1 MTYLI
6 TIALATL
13 TCLVGYSLPFYKA
26 LDFYGILLAMIAGG
40 YIGVAINDG
49 RHDKLILEVVVSLGF
64 CMLVLIGMW
73 KWPVLIAVGYL
84 LHAVWDLLHYPIK
97 LGARVQSW
105 FPLAYL
111 IYDGMVGAFI
121 YIHHFH

>member
-26 LDFYGILLAMIAGG
+26 LDFYGIMLAMIAGV
-40 YIGVAINDG
+40 YIGFAISDG
-49 RHDKLILEVVVSLGF
+49 RRDKLILEVVIALGF

-84 LHAVWDLLHYPIK
+84 LHAVWDLAHHPFK
-97 LGARVQSW
+97 FGARVKSW
-105 FPLAYL
+105 YPPACV
-111 IYDGMVGAFI
+111 IYDALVGAFI
-121 YIHHFH
+121 YIHLFH

>member
-13 TCLVGYSLPFYKA
+13 TCLIGYSLPFYKA
-26 LDFYGILLAMIAGG
+26 LDFYGILLAMIAGV
-40 YIGVAINDG
+40 YIGFAIDDG
-49 RHDKLILEVVVSLGF
+49 RRDKLILEVVVALGF

-84 LHAVWDLLHYPIK
+84 LHAVWDLLHHPFK
-97 LGARVQSW
+97 LGVRVKAW
-105 FPLAYL
+105 YPPACL
-111 IYDGMVGAFI
+111 IYDGLIGAFI
-121 YIHHFH
+121 YIHLFH